1 MGQESEL
8 APITKSRNSQNAT
21 THTQK
26 NTPQHSQK
34 EINYYKELEKKTKNY
49 IYIIVVKNRTKSLIF
64 LRTKIILTSVRSCSP
79 FTISPRT
86 RRGVGGVLTTL
97 GTSLSEGERGYSLN
111 RVFLPKPKPKN
122 ETLVQPKALRPT
134 NA

>member
-34 EINYYKELEKKTKNY
+34 EINYYKELEKKNKKLY
-49 IYIIVVKNRTKSLIF
+49 LHHCCEKSNEEF
-64 LRTKIILTSVRSCSP
+64 NFSSNEDNPHKRSFMLP
-79 FTISPRT
+79 LYDKPPDAE
-86 RRGVGGVLTTL
+86 GGRW
-97 GTSLSEGERGYSLN
+97 GSNNARNLS
-111 RVFLPKPKPKN
+111 
-122 ETLVQPKALRPT
+122 
-134 NA
+134 